1 MALAMR
7 AGEKLGEPD
16 VSYGSTLARLNCLPK
31 KMSRSIWM
39 AVIHNNSELKQTRA
53 QATAKSHL
61 IPSAQSA
68 ATRHQPQSA
77 TGPNRTEVATG
88 EHLAKHSVRVV
99 GAVIRAP
106 GVLVV

>member
-61 IPSAQSA
+61 IPSAKRGDSA
-68 ATRHQPQSA
+68 PASISNWPKSDRGRP
-77 TGPNRTEVATG
+77 
-88 EHLAKHSVRVV
+88 LASIL
-99 GAVIRAP
+99 ANTLYA
-106 GVLVV
+106 